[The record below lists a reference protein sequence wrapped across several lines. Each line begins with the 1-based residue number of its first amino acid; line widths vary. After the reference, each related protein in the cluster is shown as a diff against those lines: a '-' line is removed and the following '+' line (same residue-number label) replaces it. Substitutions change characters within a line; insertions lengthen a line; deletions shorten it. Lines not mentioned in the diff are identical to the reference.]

1 MSAAAC
7 RQAMSTLLTRHVAQ
21 IEAATAYLRRVK
33 QAIAEN
39 DREALQG
46 LLEHPEFDV
55 DAIERLENERHRLL
69 EAHDFATDAAGFEQ
83 CIAWCDDA
91 AGGLAGLYRQLVQG
105 LIELQHSIQLNQL
118 LVDRGKDRVRR
129 SLCLLGGIGGG
140 GQCRTYGS
148 DGKTEPASGHRDI
161 AIA

>member
-1 MSAAAC
+1 MSAADC
-7 RQAMSTLLTRHVAQ
+7 RRTLSALLARHVAQ
-21 IEAATAYLRRVK
+21 IDAATAYLRRVK

-55 DAIERLENERHRLL
+55 ATIERLEDERHRLL
-69 EAHDFATDAAGFEQ
+69 EAHDFAADSGGFEQ

-118 LVDRGKDRVRR
+118 LVDRGRDRVRR
-129 SLCLLGGIGGG
+129 SLCLLGGTEAA
-140 GQCRTYGS
+140 GQYRTYGS
-148 DGKTEPASGHRDI
+148 DGKAEPAGGRRDI